1 MRIRGFRILNY
12 RSIRDSGYCM
22 LASDLTLLAGKNE
35 SGKTAVLEALALC
48 GSNPVKLN
56 EDAIPIFGGAPS
68 IHVVYEL
75 TPEEVNLTVSGVN
88 PLDEV
93 VFRRSLIERGIEV
106 VFSPGSEWNLG
117 GWVTEYL
124 AQELYAHNHPII
136 EDLKHT
142 CKTLSKK
149 LPTTQATT
157 VTQAATALVWDGDPG
172 ALVDDLQAWSESV
185 LSSGEITVKD
195 SVPEEE
201 VAAFR
206 DAIGS
211 LWRGDGSEELG
222 SVLAKAMPRHIFYS
236 SFDDVLPFS
245 IPIAEAGKN
254 ESVQDFAT
262 LANLDLD
269 ALAKMESLQQRVNL
283 VRTHS
288 NKVSEDFGGY
298 WRQGPVELTARPDG
312 DKLCIAVK
320 DTSGCEEYQV
330 QQRSKGFQWFLS
342 FFLRVRARARDGD
355 LIIIDE
361 PGLFLH
367 AQAQSDAL
375 RVLEN
380 LSKSHQIIF
389 STHSPYLIDA
399 HRLDRVRLVEKSDD
413 KGTKVVGSI
422 SAGADADSVTP
433 IMTAI
438 GLDLNHGFQL
448 TRRRNLVVE
457 GISDYY
463 YLVAFAGLTGFRL
476 PKDVGIIPCMG
487 ATRVADI
494 VSVLIGWDLE
504 YRVLLD
510 ADREGRRIA
519 GELTRRLDVRQDR
532 IALIPTDSDAAIED
546 ILTPDDF
553 GQYVLRN
560 SDRPRA
566 EKTSNSALIKNGKPG
581 KVVLARQFFDL
592 VRSASP
598 PVLSK
603 QSVAL
608 ALALLRTAFGPWG
621 QDIN

>member
-1 MRIRGFRILNY
+1 MRIRAFRILNY
-12 RSIRDSGYCM
+12 RSIKDSGSCM

-48 GSNPVKLN
+48 GSSPVKLS
-56 EDAIPIFGGAPS
+56 EDAVPISGGTPS
-68 IHVVYEL
+68 IHIVYNL

-88 PLDEV
+88 PLDEDA
-93 VFRRSLIERGIEV
+93 FRRDLLERGIEV
-106 VFSPGSEWNLG
+106 AFSPGGEWKLD
-117 GWVTEYL
+117 GWIVDDL
-124 AQELYAHNHPII
+124 AQQLSTHNRPII
-136 EDLKHT
+136 EGLKLT

-149 LPTTQATT
+149 LPITQTAT
-157 VTQAATALVWDGDPG
+157 VLAWDGDPG
-172 ALVDDLQAWSESV
+172 ALADDLQAWSESV
-185 LSSGEITVKD
+185 LSSGETPTKD
-195 SVPEEE
+195 SVLEQE

-222 SVLAKAMPRHIFYS
+222 SVLAKAMPRHVFYS

-269 ALAKMESLQQRVNL
+269 TLAKMENLQQRVNF
-283 VRTHS
+283 VKTHS
-288 NKVSEDFGGY
+288 NKVSEDFSGY
-298 WRQGPVELTARPDG
+298 WRQGPVELTAHPDG

-330 QQRSKGFQWFLS
+330 RQRSKGFQWFLS
-342 FFLRVRARARDGD
+342 FFLRVRARAHDGD

-380 LSKSHQIIF
+380 MSKYHQIIF

-399 HRLDRVRLVEKSDD
+399 YRLDRVRLVEKSYDE
-413 KGTKVVGSI
+413 GTKIVGSV
-422 SAGADADSVTP
+422 SAGADAETLTP

-438 GLDLNHGFQL
+438 GLDLDDGFQL
-448 TRRRNLVVE
+448 TRHKNLVLE

-463 YLVAFAGLTGFRL
+463 YFLALAQLASFRL
-476 PKDVGIIPCMG
+476 PEDVGIIPSMG

-494 VSVLIGWDLE
+494 VSILIGWDLE

-510 ADREGRRIA
+510 ADREGKRTA
-519 GELTRRLDVRQDR
+519 AELTGKLDVNQAC
-532 IALIPTDSDAAIED
+532 ITLVPGDSNAAIED

-553 GQYVLRN
+553 SKYVLRN
-560 SDRPRA
+560 TDRSG
-566 EKTSNSALIKNGKPG
+566 EGKTSNSASVKTGKPG
-581 KVVLARQFFDL
+581 KVLLARQFFDL
-592 VRSASP
+592 AKSASP
-598 PVLSK
+598 PELSK
-603 QSVAL
+603 QSLASARSLLKTAL
-608 ALALLRTAFGPWG
+608 GLWG
-621 QDIN
+621 KDIN